1 MKTLTQTVTAFN
13 PDRGININHRKE
25 GNAFYSFSI
34 IDLDAG
40 KESAVIR
47 LYYSKSGARNYA
59 CLWVHEEEFYSSGS
73 DYAGGYGYHRP
84 SAAAHGAFK
93 NAGITLAKPIDG
105 RGDSAI
111 EDAMRA
117 LAEFMGIKRY
127 MIHRAHG

>member
-1 MKTLTQTVTAFN
+1 MKTQSITAFE
-13 PDRGININHRKE
+13 PKCGINTNHRKE
-25 GNAFYSFSI
+25 GNAFYSLSI

-40 KESAVIR
+40 EESAVIR

-59 CLWVHEEEFYSSGS
+59 CLWVLCEGFYASGS

-84 SAAAHGAFK
+84 SAAAQGAFK
-93 NAGITLAKPIDG
+93 NAGVTLAEPIDD

-117 LAEFMGIKRY
+117 LADYMGIARY